1 MKNYNLKK
9 LTVLIVERQ
18 GYMRR
23 IIRDILQTLGI
34 NKIHEATGEDEA
46 LEIFQEEK
54 IDMVLTD
61 WSPSVDGI
69 VLLHKVRDMD
79 ASSNPYVP
87 VVIIS
92 ANTEPRHVI
101 QARDRGVTEF
111 LAKPIIA
118 KLIYSRICS
127 VIERGRPFIHSSD
140 FFGPDRRR
148 RHLGPLKGERR
159 KHANMSAPN
168 RRKAIRPFIGPDRR
182 HNAPEARH
190 GRRIVEVKTGTP
202 GLSA

>member
-1 MKNYNLKK
+1 MKHCNLSN
-9 LTVLIVERQ
+9 LDVLIVERH
-18 GYMRR
+18 GHIRR

-34 NKIHEATGEDEA
+34 RKIHEAAGEAEA
-46 LEIFQEEK
+46 LDIFEEES

-69 VLLHKVRDMD
+69 VLLHKIRDVET
-79 ASSNPYVP
+79 SSNPYVP
-87 VVIIS
+87 VIILS
-92 ANTEPRHVI
+92 ANTEPRHVVH
-101 QARDRGVTEF
+101 ARDRGATEF

-127 VIERGRPFIHSSD
+127 VIERGRPFISSSN

-159 KHANMSAPN
+159 EHANIS
-168 RRKAIRPFIGPDRR
+168 GSDRR
-182 HNAPEARH
+182 RADLSFVGSDRRDNASEARH
-190 GRRIVEVKTGTP
+190 GAR
-202 GLSA
+202 AA

>member
-1 MKNYNLKK
+1 MNNYNLKN
-9 LTVLIVERQ
+9 LTVLIVERH

-34 NKIHEATGEDEA
+34 KKVHEAANEAEA
-46 LEIFQEEK
+46 LEIFQEK
-54 IDMVLTD
+54 TIDMVLTD

-69 VLLHKVRDMD
+69 VLLHKMRDMD

-92 ANTEPRHVI
+92 ANTEPRHI
-101 QARDRGVTEF
+101 IKARDRGVTEF
-111 LAKPIIA
+111 LAKPIVA

-127 VIERGRPFIHSSD
+127 VIERGRPFIRSSN

-159 KHANMSAPN
+159 SHANMSAPD
-168 RRKAIRPFIGPDRR
+168 RRKAARPFAGPNRR
-182 HNAPEARH
+182 HNNRESRH
-190 GRRIVEVKTGTP
+190 GGRSKVK
-202 GLSA
+202 